1 MPISQAIVLAI
12 VQGITEWLPISSTA
26 HLFLTRWL
34 LGWPEPGLTFDVA
47 LHVGTLLSALIYFAP
62 TWLRLVKVALG
73 GKVRISDETAE
84 HALSP
89 EETRQERLLL
99 WFLMAATVPGALAG
113 VLLKKQVESTFRSAE
128 LMAWMMIV
136 VAFVMW
142 WADRVATQRKTLTHV
157 TFGDAMI
164 IGVAQAVALVPGVS
178 RSGSTISAALFRGL
192 SRDAAARFS
201 FLLSTPII
209 AGAAVV
215 KAREVWQEGLAPE
228 MHLPFL
234 VGTVVSAIVGYAAIA
249 GLVRYLRTRDLKI
262 FIVYRVL
269 FGIIILALVYFAHLR

>member
-1 MPISQAIVLAI
+1 MPVFQAIVLAI

-47 LHVGTLLSALIYFAP
+47 LHVGTLLSALVYFAP
-62 TWLRLVKVALG
+62 TWLRLVRVAFG

-89 EETRQERLLL
+89 EEARQERLLL

-128 LMAWMMIV
+128 LMAWMMIL

-142 WADRVATQRKTLTHV
+142 WADRVATQRKSLTHV
-157 TFGDAMI
+157 TLGDAMI
-164 IGVAQAVALVPGVS
+164 IGAAQAVALVPGVS
-178 RSGSTISAALFRGL
+178 RSGSTISAGLFRGL

-209 AGAAVV
+209 AGASLL
-215 KAREVWQEGLAPE
+215 KAREVWREGLAPE
-228 MHLPFL
+228 MHMPFL
-234 VGTVVSAIVGYAAIA
+234 VGTVVSGIAGYAAIA

-262 FIVYRVL
+262 FVVYRVV

>member
-1 MPISQAIVLAI
+1 MLAI

-34 LGWPEPGLTFDVA
+34 LGWPEPGITFDVA

-89 EETRQERLLL
+89 EETKQERLLL

-113 VLLKKQVESTFRSAE
+113 VLLKKQVEHTFRSAE

-136 VAFVMW
+136 VAFIMW

-164 IGVAQAVALVPGVS
+164 IGVAQATALVPGVS

-209 AGAAVV
+209 AGASLV
-215 KAREVWQEGLAPE
+215 KAREVWKEGLAPE

-262 FIVYRVL
+262 FVVYRVL

>member
-1 MPISQAIVLAI
+1 LPLLQAIVLAI

-34 LGWPEPGLTFDVA
+34 LGWPEPGITFDVA
-47 LHVGTLLSALIYFAP
+47 LHVGTLLSAFIYFAP

-89 EETRQERLLL
+89 EETKQERLLL

-136 VAFVMW
+136 VAFIMW
-142 WADRVATQRKTLTHV
+142 WADRVATQRKSLTHV

-164 IGVAQAVALVPGVS
+164 IGVAQATALVPGVS

-209 AGAAVV
+209 AGASLV
-215 KAREVWQEGLAPE
+215 KAREVWKEGLAPE

>member
-1 MPISQAIVLAI
+1 LPISQAIVLAI

-73 GKVRISDETAE
+73 GKVRISNDAAE
-84 HALSP
+84 GNISP
-89 EETRQERLLL
+89 EEARQERLLL

-113 VLLKKQVESTFRSAE
+113 VLLKKQVEHTFRSAE
-128 LMAWMMIV
+128 LMAWMMIA

-142 WADRVATQRKTLTHV
+142 WADRVATQRKSLAGV

-164 IGVAQAVALVPGVS
+164 IGVAQAAALVPGVS

-209 AGAAVV
+209 AGASLV
-215 KAREVWQEGLAPE
+215 KAREVWQEGLAPD
-228 MHLPFL
+228 MRMPFL

>member
-1 MPISQAIVLAI
+1 LQAIVLAI

-26 HLFLTRWL
+26 HLFLVRWL
-34 LGWPEPGLTFDVA
+34 MGWPEPGLNFDVA
-47 LHVGTLLSALIYFAP
+47 LHVGTLLSTLVYFAP
-62 TWLRLVKVALG
+62 TWVRLVRVAFG
-73 GKVRISDETAE
+73 GQARISDETAE

-89 EETRQERLLL
+89 EQARQERLLL

-113 VLLKKQVESTFRSAE
+113 VLLKKHVETTFRSAE
-128 LMAWMMIV
+128 LMAWMMIL

-142 WADRVATQRKTLTHV
+142 WADRVATQRKSLEAVTL
-157 TFGDAMI
+157 GDALL
-164 IGVAQAVALVPGVS
+164 IGVAQAAALVPGVS

-209 AGAAVV
+209 AGASLL
-215 KAREVWQEGLAPE
+215 KAREVWRDGLAPE
-228 MHLPFL
+228 MQLPFL
-234 VGTVVSAIVGYAAIA
+234 VGTVVSALVGYAAIA

-262 FIVYRVL
+262 FVVYRVV

>member
-1 MPISQAIVLAI
+1 MPLLQAIVLAI

-34 LGWPEPGLTFDVA
+34 LGWPEPGITFDVA

-89 EETRQERLLL
+89 EEARQERLLL

-136 VAFVMW
+136 VAFIMW
-142 WADRVATQRKTLTHV
+142 WADRVATQRKSLTQV

-164 IGVAQAVALVPGVS
+164 IGVAQATALVPGVS

-192 SRDAAARFS
+192 TRDAAARFS

-209 AGAAVV
+209 AGASLV
-215 KAREVWQEGLAPE
+215 KAREVWKEGLAPE